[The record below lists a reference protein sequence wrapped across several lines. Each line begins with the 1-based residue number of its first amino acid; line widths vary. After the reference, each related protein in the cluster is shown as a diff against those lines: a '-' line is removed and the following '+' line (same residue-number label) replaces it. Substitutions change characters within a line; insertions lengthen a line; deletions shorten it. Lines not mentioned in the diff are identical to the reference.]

1 MNQSVPTIPGEF
13 GFPDIRQIGVV
24 VQSIDR
30 AVRSYA
36 RSFGIGPW
44 FRPKFTQEEH
54 RLRGKE
60 AINDEIE
67 IAIAFSGKTQI
78 ELIQPVSGNQSIY
91 WRHLETHGEGIHHLG
106 FYVSN
111 IAERLAALSK
121 IGIDVLQ
128 SGVIHS
134 SGKLG
139 GGSVTDYAYLD
150 TADAAGVIL
159 ELIQTRFLGLN
170 IRMSRFWFE
179 IGSITGDVDRMKT

>member
-1 MNQSVPTIPGEF
+1 MNPSVPVIPDEF
-13 GFPDIRQIGVV
+13 GFPDIRQVGIV
-24 VQSIDR
+24 VQNIDR
-30 AVRSYA
+30 TVRSYA

-44 FRPKFTQEEH
+44 FKPKFTKEEH
-54 RLRGKE
+54 RLRGE
-60 AINDEIE
+60 EIIGDEID
-67 IAIAFSGKTQI
+67 IAIAFSGRTQI

-111 IAERLAALSK
+111 IEDRLAALAKNGVS
-121 IGIDVLQ
+121 VLQ

-139 GGSVTDYAYLD
+139 GGSITNYAYLD

-159 ELIQTRFLGLN
+159 ELIQTRFLGIN

-179 IGSITGDVDRMKT
+179 IGSLTGDVDRMQT